1 MASSPQDR
9 TNQKLEGALCC
20 LSSVLWLAKHL
31 GTSQIFLSLIFSLS
45 SEGTMRLDFVL
56 MQSESSW
63 LLERGCEEGQSV
75 KSHIAPICIN
85 AKVAFLGLTSD
96 NLVGCQKSAISI
108 WKMFCREL
116 QPKVVVYHL
125 GPDRNV
131 YSPPPFY
138 YLLQT
143 SGSHSPQ
150 DTGAGKSSWLFAT
163 GFTNQSNCGTES
175 TSVTQFPTSGNN
187 IFSPARLR
195 CRK

>member
-131 YSPPPFY
+131 YSPPP
-138 YLLQT
+138 LLL
-143 SGSHSPQ
+143 SPLDFRLAQ
-150 DTGAGKSSWLFAT
+150 PIGYRSWK
-163 GFTNQSNCGTES
+163 
-175 TSVTQFPTSGNN
+175 
-187 IFSPARLR
+187 IFLALCHRIYEPKQLWN
-195 CRK
+195 

>member
-131 YSPPPFY
+131 YSPPPP
-138 YLLQT
+138 LLL
-143 SGSHSPQ
+143 SPLDFRLAQ
-150 DTGAGKSSWLFAT
+150 PIGYRSWK
-163 GFTNQSNCGTES
+163 
-175 TSVTQFPTSGNN
+175 
-187 IFSPARLR
+187 IFLALCHRIYEPKQLWN
-195 CRK
+195 